1 MGYMGY
7 SRVIGRRRRR
17 RRKCYGIR
25 GFKLNSRKFSVQR
38 LSVKFLYLFNILR
51 KSLKS
56 SCGVLLNLLKKNVSG
71 RKERDEKKNLVRENV
86 DYGMYGNSASGNYK
100 LKSFTHSNSFYAE
113 AIADCLDFIKRNS
126 LSIEERKTSPL
137 P

>member
-1 MGYMGY
+1 MGHMGYN
-7 SRVIGRRRRR
+7 RVIGRRR
-17 RRKCYGIR
+17 KKSNGIR

-38 LSVKFLYLFNILR
+38 LSVKFLYFFKILR

-56 SCGVLLNLLKKNVSG
+56 SCGDLLNLLKKNVSG
-71 RKERDEKKNLVRENV
+71 RKQRDEKNLMRKNV
-86 DYGMYGNSASGNYK
+86 DYGMYGNTKSDYK

-126 LSIEERKTSPL
+126 LSIEENKKPSPL
-137 P
+137 Q